1 MAMTTAEEANAA
13 FADDLLDLTDQCIHL
28 KEDYDD
34 MGIELASLRTLKKS
48 TELYIE
54 EQHTKIH
61 DLETRIHERDVEIE
75 LLHSDLCRARESGIE
90 IQISTTKKLETRHQ
104 RDISRISGAMH
115 TSLQQQIRGG

>member
-13 FADDLLDLTDQCIHL
+13 FADDILDLTDQFIHL

-34 MGIELASLRTLKKS
+34 MGIELASLRTFKKS

-54 EQHTKIH
+54 ELHTKIH
-61 DLETRIHERDVEIE
+61 DLETRMHERDAEIE
-75 LLHSDLCRARESGIE
+75 LLQSDLYRARESGIE

-104 RDISRISGAMH
+104 RDISRISDAMH
-115 TSLQQQIRGG
+115 SSLQKQIRGG